1 MSSTHLSLLNFS
13 GRRRLPLIRQS
24 EAAECGLACLAMVA
38 GYHGHE
44 IDLNSLRRRYPVSL
58 KGATL
63 KALIGTAEHLNLST
77 RPLRAE
83 LSALGHLSL
92 PAILHWDMNHFVVLK
107 RVRGDILE
115 IHDPARGA
123 RSLHVDEASDHFTG
137 VVLELMPVSGFE
149 QRDERQRM
157 RLTDLWQRATGI
169 KRAIVQMLVLSIILQ
184 VVVLAMPFYMQIVV
198 DEVLTKFDTSLLVVL
213 ALGFGMLM
221 LVSVAS
227 DALRQYVILYVG
239 NQLGFQIVAN
249 LFRHL
254 MVLPLPWFE
263 KRHMGDVLSRF
274 SSTAPIR
281 DLFTEGLVS
290 AVIDGLMAATT
301 LILIFVYSPLLGG
314 VVLAALGL
322 YLVLRLATYRA
333 FRRRSEDQIVA
344 SAKEQSV
351 FMEGIRGIQSV
362 KLFGREAERQS
373 VWQNKYADTINAAV
387 RLGKL
392 KIGFDT
398 ANRFLFGVEN
408 IVVVYL
414 GARLVLDQ
422 SLTIGM
428 LFAFMSYKQQFTDK
442 AAALVERA
450 IEFRLLDLHLERIA
464 DIGLAEVEHGL
475 GAVPSRSLVDNDTD
489 FKGGLAFHDV
499 SFRYAE
505 SEPWVLRHVSLE
517 IAPGE
522 MAVFIGPSGGGKTT
536 LLKILLG
543 LFESEEGTLLVD
555 GQPLAYLGSRAYRS
569 SLGAVMQED
578 ALLSGSIADNIS
590 FFDPEPD
597 MEYVQICAQMAA
609 VHGEIAAMPMGYDSL
624 IGDMGTVLSG
634 GQKQRVLLARALYR
648 KPKLLFLDEGTANLD
663 PAAERH
669 ILDLLADMPI
679 TRICVAHREA
689 MMHRADRLFLVEG
702 GAVREVAKADV
713 LAANG
718 VSGPVQTA
726 DSGRSQPALSA
737 PPTPKV
743 QVKFSID

>member
-1 MSSTHLSLLNFS
+1 MTDILSLLNFS
-13 GRRRLPLIRQS
+13 GRKRLPLIRQN
-24 EAAECGLACLAMVA
+24 EVAECGLACLAMVA

-63 KALIGTAEHLNLST
+63 KALIATAEHLKLST

-107 RVRGDILE
+107 RVRGDSLE
-115 IHDPARGA
+115 IHDPGRGA
-123 RSLHVDEASDHFTG
+123 RSLHMDEASDHFTG
-137 VVLELMPVSGFE
+137 VALELMPVSGFE

-198 DEVLTKFDTSLLVVL
+198 DEVLTKFDTSLLLVL

-221 LVSVAS
+221 LISVAS

-301 LILIFVYSPLLGG
+301 LILIFVHSPLLGG

-322 YLVLRLATYRA
+322 YLILRLATYRA
-333 FRRRSEDQIVA
+333 FRSRSEDQIVA

-414 GARLVLDQ
+414 GARLVLEQ

-428 LFAFMSYKQQFTDK
+428 LFAFMSYKRQFTDK
-442 AAALVERA
+442 AAALVERV

-464 DIGLAEVEHGL
+464 DIGLADVEHGL
-475 GAVPSRSLVDNDTD
+475 GHAPSRSLEGNDTD
-489 FKGGLAFHDV
+489 FKGGLAFEDV

-505 SEPWVLRHVSLE
+505 SEPWVLRHVNLE

-536 LLKILLG
+536 LLKVLLG
-543 LFESEEGTLLVD
+543 LFEPVEGKLLVD
-555 GQPLAYLGSRAYRS
+555 DQPLAHMGSRAYRS
-569 SLGAVMQED
+569 ALGAVMQED

-609 VHGEIAAMPMGYDSL
+609 VHGEIATMPMGYDSL

-679 TRICVAHREA
+679 IRICVAHREA
-689 MMHRADRLFLVEG
+689 MMHRADRLFLVAG
-702 GAVREVAKADV
+702 GTVREVAKADV
-713 LAANG
+713 LAGGGSPA
-718 VSGPVQTA
+718 PVGLAGGKGA
-726 DSGRSQPALSA
+726 DPAS
-737 PPTPKV
+737 PTPNV
-743 QVKFSID
+743 QVQFSID